1 MIFVLIVEN
10 LKRNKMGRVILTL
23 KRNKLESLKCK
34 SKERAEEIVK
44 KRKDVLQWHFYSDN
58 EKIYPKKKINEQY
71 IPASFEELDRMMR
84 QRRLID

>member
-34 SKERAEEIVK
+34 SKERAEEIAK
-44 KRKDVLQWHFYSDN
+44 KRKDVVSWCYFSDN
-58 EKIYPKKKINEQY
+58 EKIYPKKKINEPY

-84 QRRLID
+84 QKRLID